1 MTFEIVTCLVV
12 SLLLG
17 LACCLWPHWSQGL
30 VLGVWQA
37 GLPGLVPG
45 PFPGPVGPSRSG
57 RVPPEPS
64 VVVSPFWAL
73 PERSLNLFLGW
84 KSSLSSLSSSSF
96 WPGWG
101 CKGKCYNFP
110 LRIQDQ

>member
-1 MTFEIVTCLVV
+1 MAPLVP
-12 SLLLG
+12 G
-17 LACCLWPHWSQGL
+17 T
-30 VLGVWQA
+30 GVGNLA

-45 PFPGPVGPSRSG
+45 PVPGPVGPSRSG

-84 KSSLSSLSSSSF
+84 KSSLSSLLLFGLDGVVRENIIIS
-96 WPGWG
+96 P
-101 CKGKCYNFP
+101 
-110 LRIQDQ
+110 

>member
-1 MTFEIVTCLVV
+1 MNFEIVTCFSCVHVVGTGLLFVAPLVPGTGV
-12 SLLLG
+12 GSL
-17 LACCLWPHWSQGL
+17 
-30 VLGVWQA
+30 A

-45 PFPGPVGPSRSG
+45 PVPGPVGPSRSG

-84 KSSLSSLSSSSF
+84 KSSLSSSSF